1 MRLIVAGQVPTAP
14 ADRELFFQDVS
25 LLLQSLLGLA
35 VGEDQVRANN
45 SCQFC
50 CGSAE
55 SFSPYDSFSLLYTRL
70 GGAIGGRSRAHDDQF
85 LRKTVCNSCN

>member
-35 VGEDQVRANN
+35 VGEDQVRC
-45 SCQFC
+45 S
-50 CGSAE
+50 S
-55 SFSPYDSFSLLYTRL
+55 
-70 GGAIGGRSRAHDDQF
+70 GG
-85 LRKTVCNSCN
+85 N